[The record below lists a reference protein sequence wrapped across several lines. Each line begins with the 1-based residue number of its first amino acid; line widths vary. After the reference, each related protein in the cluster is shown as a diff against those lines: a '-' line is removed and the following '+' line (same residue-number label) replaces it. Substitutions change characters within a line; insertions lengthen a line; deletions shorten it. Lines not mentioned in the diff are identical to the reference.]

1 MSTYNPP
8 SCSTCYSKLFE
19 ESSLL
24 VFHEQTKCDRNI
36 RSPHRILIAD
46 RPLLRRFAFEPRCI
60 PREYEFAE
68 CEKGERGR
76 GGGSYRAGSKQ
87 TRTRQCVNRVR
98 LMENGMACP
107 VGMPARPQKPFQRT
121 TMLARLLRYAC
132 MPGLVSF
139 RCAQQYTRHRKTLRK
154 NHSPRKVAE

>member
-1 MSTYNPP
+1 MRLKHPKPASNLNRGSTVVAPIRD
-8 SCSTCYSKLFE
+8 SR
-19 ESSLL
+19 SSLAA
-24 VFHEQTKCDRNI
+24 FRGTRI
-36 RSPHRILIAD
+36 RGMRK
-46 RPLLRRFAFEPRCI
+46 R
-60 PREYEFAE
+60 
-68 CEKGERGR
+68 GE
-76 GGGSYRAGSKQ
+76 GGGKAVTLVANRR

-107 VGMPARPQKPFQRT
+107 VGMPARPQKPFRRT
-121 TMLARLLRYAC
+121 TMLAKLLRYAC

>member
-1 MSTYNPP
+1 MRPKHPKPASNLDRGSTVVAPIRVRA
-8 SCSTCYSKLFE
+8 SLHSTG
-19 ESSLL
+19 
-24 VFHEQTKCDRNI
+24 I
-36 RSPHRILIAD
+36 RIRGM
-46 RPLLRRFAFEPRCI
+46 RKRG
-60 PREYEFAE
+60 
-68 CEKGERGR
+68 KGE